1 MCVALSSGDFTT
13 DPTLSALS
21 DHWPGYENNDSRG
34 CVCRRVVVLCSQEK
48 RSCPEER
55 VRSPEISHKITA
67 HFQDLDFSSGPIVS
81 ETICGALEKES
92 GVAKYAKHFE
102 RIVCKTIN
110 YNV

>member
-1 MCVALSSGDFTT
+1 MC
-13 DPTLSALS
+13 
-21 DHWPGYENNDSRG
+21 H
-34 CVCRRVVVLCSQEK
+34 RVVVLCSQEK